1 MRATVYGEE
10 LKPLREFIR
19 DMITQYQTSLGLV
32 SLFPRDS
39 GSRFKKR
46 PAVGRGQ
53 ANYRARRGASMF
65 GMSRQQILQQ
75 TPFSGAPTL
84 GFQPGFGQGS
94 SVFVP
99 RDGRSICFDNRAGN
113 WRCGRGCR
121 FRHPKM
127 LLVHSNLLVVS
138 LMVFASD

>member
-53 ANYRARRGASMF
+53 ANYRARRGANEPATDIAADTF
-65 GMSRQQILQQ
+65 FWCTYVG
-75 TPFSGAPTL
+75 FPT
-84 GFQPGFGQGS
+84 
-94 SVFVP
+94 
-99 RDGRSICFDNRAGN
+99 RIWTR
-113 WRCGRGCR
+113 
-121 FRHPKM
+121 K
-127 LLVHSNLLVVS
+127 
-138 LMVFASD
+138 